1 MNTNR
6 LATNIKYYRK
16 QKHWTQQKLAEEL
29 NISRSVIA
37 KWENEDV
44 LPDLPALLKLSS
56 LFQQSLDQLLG
67 IYSNDE
73 QTLSDFQQLY
83 STKNN
88 PTLETDE
95 NMMKII
101 DYLIKNPLVKEQ
113 MLQMI
118 DLPVKR
124 QKSVQRMLRT
134 AITEIE
140 RL

>member
-16 QKHWTQQKLAEEL
+16 QNNWTQQKLAEEL

-113 MLQMI
+113 ILQMI

-124 QKSVQRMLRT
+124 QKSVQRIFKT
-134 AITEIE
+134 ATTEIE

>member
-16 QKHWTQQKLAEEL
+16 QNNWTQQKLAEEL

-113 MLQMI
+113 ILQMI

-124 QKSVQRMLRT
+124 QKSVQRILKT
-134 AITEIE
+134 ATTEIE